1 MDSNLYDKIEILIK
15 TLDLRKINLEL
26 VRTNSKKLVKI
37 WKELE
42 TIWNEINMNQI
53 QYDVYDDNNSKYN
66 EIINLSQDTY
76 LLSNS
81 NITNI
86 ITESKYIHCL
96 SYSNIYFFW
105 LSKFE
110 NKDLKNQDY
119 LLSLNMFK
127 ISLCLNRYKFNLI
140 DQIPRYIIWIPI
152 NKKRDFKYNKI
163 SKTNLKKTQKD
174 FEAFVA
180 SGVTFG
186 SNPKITIITRY
197 EEVEKLLIH
206 ELIHNYNIDGSG
218 FHNKLNN
225 ILNKYKLVKN
235 KTNSKNKNYHYE
247 YSIYESYTELLSTYF
262 YLLFKNL
269 SDNISSSEIKTK
281 LLGQIIVE
289 LLYSYNLICNLASLN
304 GYKSYNKFKDNLVFE
319 GNICGYEYYFI
330 KGLMYNNYEI
340 YIGNSINDFKNI
352 YRQIIVMIEKIK
364 LSDDILLCE
373 LYEKQKK
380 QKNFKYQI
388 H

>member
-262 YLLFKNL
+262 YLLF
-269 SDNISSSEIKTK
+269 SNIKSNIKLNQDK
-281 LLGQIIVE
+281 IFGQILIE
-289 LLYSYNLICNLASLN
+289 LIYSYNVIANLIYLN
-304 GYKSYNKFKDNLVFE
+304 GYSNYNEFRSKLFFC
-319 GNICGYEYYFI
+319 GNICKYEYYYI
-330 KGLMYNNYEI
+330 KALMYNNYI
-340 YIGNSINDFKNI
+340 LNFGNNLNDFICI
-352 YRQIIVMIEKIK
+352 YTDIIEMIKINQNT
-364 LSDDILLCE
+364 DDSLME
-373 LYEKQKK
+373 LIYDNHITQT
-380 QKNFKYQI
+380 NFKYQI